1 MIYMRLSKGLLL
13 GRKSSYDFNN
23 TNIKNDENDNSV
35 KEYLE
40 QYEQEKQ
47 KDDNEYGIR
56 PPYN

>member
-1 MIYMRLSKGLLL
+1 MRLSKGLLL

-23 TNIKNDENDNSV
+23 SNIKNDENDNLI

-40 QYEQEKQ
+40 QYKQEKQ